1 MGNPVGKRA
10 SELRPTWVEID
21 LDALARNY
29 SRVRG
34 LVGARRVWCVVKAD
48 AYGHGAVPV
57 SRRLAAEGADAFAV
71 ATVDEGI
78 ELREAGIAGDILV
91 MAGLEPLPEGGAGA
105 LPEIVLEAVGKDLDV
120 AVWSRAAAEML
131 GAAALGAG
139 DAPCRVHLKVDTGMG
154 RLGALVAEAPAA
166 AVELASRIAAIDG
179 IELVGVFSNLA
190 AADAAPDDPCGE
202 HDLVQVQVERF
213 VGFCRA
219 LDERGVL
226 PAHRHLSNSAAI
238 LQHDAAWDAD
248 WCTGVRPGISLL
260 GVRSFRGAVT
270 FELESVMSWHSTV
283 AAVRDLPKGWPIGYG
298 GLRRAERDCTIAVVP
313 VGYHDGFPRALS
325 DHAEVLVGGRLAQV
339 VGAISM
345 DLTLVDITGIPGISV
360 GASVVLLGSSDEP
373 GAESIGAEEMAQQ
386 AGSIAH
392 EVLCRIGSR
401 VPRRF
406 VGRES

>member
-1 MGNPVGKRA
+1 MGNPAGKWA

-29 SRVRG
+29 ARVRE
-34 LVGARRVWCVVKAD
+34 LVAPRRVWCVVKAD

-78 ELREAGIAGDILV
+78 ELREAEIGGDILV
-91 MAGLEPLPEGGAGA
+91 MAGVEPLPEGGAGGA
-105 LPEIVLEAVGKDLDV
+105 PEIACEAVGNDLDV

-131 GAAALGAG
+131 GDATRRAG
-139 DAPCRVHLKVDTGMG
+139 GAPCRVHLKVDTGMG
-154 RLGALVAEAPAA
+154 RLGVLVAEAPGA
-166 AVELASRIAAIDG
+166 AVELTSQIAAIDG
-179 IELVGVFSNLA
+179 IDLVGVFSNLA
-190 AADAAPDDPCGE
+190 AADAGPDDPCSE
-202 HDLVQVQVERF
+202 HNLVQVERF

-226 PAHRHLSNSAAI
+226 PARRHLSNSAAI

-260 GVRSFRGAVT
+260 GVRSFRGSVT
-270 FELESVMSWHSTV
+270 FELESVMSWHSAV
-283 AAVRDLPKGWPIGYG
+283 AAVRDLPEGWPIGYG
-298 GLRRAERDCTIAVVP
+298 GHRRAERDCTIAVVP

-325 DHAEVLVGGRLAQV
+325 DHAEVLVGGRRAQV

-345 DLTLVDITGIPGISV
+345 DLTLVDITGIPGVS
-360 GASVVLLGSSDEP
+360 GGTPVVLLGSRDDPGVEP
-373 GAESIGAEEMAQQ
+373 IGAEEMAQR